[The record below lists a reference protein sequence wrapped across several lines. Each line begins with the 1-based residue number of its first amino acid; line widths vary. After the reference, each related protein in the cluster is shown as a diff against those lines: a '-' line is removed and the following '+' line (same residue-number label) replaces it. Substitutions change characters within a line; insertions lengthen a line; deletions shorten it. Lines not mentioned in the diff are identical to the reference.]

1 MPTIVIFPRFVVRGA
16 RLPRLAPRR
25 SVGASRGICR
35 GRVPAGLTADN
46 LAEVLIIQEALRER
60 VDPLCLAGLAGAAM
74 RGFVPAMTPAVH
86 RVLKP
91 RSDFVSRYPIGR
103 NGQLRGTIT

>member
-25 SVGASRGICR
+25 SVGASRGVCR

-46 LAEVLIIQEALRER
+46 LAEVLIIQEALRKAR
-60 VDPLCLAGLAGAAM
+60 
-74 RGFVPAMTPAVH
+74 RPAVFGGTC
-86 RVLKP
+86 RRRDAWV
-91 RSDFVSRYPIGR
+91 RASDDTGSTPGP
-103 NGQLRGTIT
+103 